1 MNSRFEINKRK
12 EYQEG
17 LLAAFSV
24 SLPDDF
30 RSDLEELMADKEV
43 SDATKETL
51 RLWREIVA
59 PFGNTLSYI
68 VNNRFIPE
76 ALPYIIKDESNDHAT
91 MLAEDV
97 FDMLQRLNRATAKAF
112 VATVKGK
119 TGCVE
124 SLYAALLE
132 GDKKTFIQLLSDH
145 QCDATPLARLCRCCW
160 DDVRMGT
167 NIKEDELDPYLD
179 YMSDLPCETDDDQAL
194 NQAVQQVQPSWRR
207 LQESDDD
214 DFDRDFE
221 QYFRDCRKFYEAH
234 FRMCVH
240 FYQDNRADFKP
251 NEQEL
256 FDSLLQQPDAQLL
269 LKETAPCTLCDTATD
284 ETEPFTL
291 PKDFFDWSHASLMPV
306 EHLYIKKEVVRKGAA
321 TFVEFINFLAE
332 NGYIEDHPAMK
343 TLFAYR
349 MTGRCRPEGTLPTIT
364 WRGKNSKSYE
374 LIFLIRYLSER
385 GDYKKMR
392 RFFQGP
398 EWVKDRDSSYAID
411 ADSKFKQRIE
421 ELYPE
426 VFEGK
431 K

>member
-17 LLAAFSV
+17 LSAAFSV
-24 SLPDDF
+24 SLPDEF
-30 RSDLEELMADKEV
+30 RSNLEELMADKEV
-43 SDATKETL
+43 SAATKETL

-76 ALPYIIKDESNDHAT
+76 ALPYIIKDDSNDHIT

-124 SLYAALLE
+124 SLYAALLD
-132 GDKKTFIQLLSDH
+132 GDKEAFVELLSDR

-160 DDVRMGT
+160 DDVRVGT
-167 NIKEDELDPYLD
+167 TIKEDELDPYLD
-179 YMSDLPCETDDDQAL
+179 YMSELPCETDDDQAL
-194 NQAVQQVQPSWRR
+194 NQAVEQVQPSWRR
-207 LQESDDD
+207 LQESDDT
-214 DFDRDFE
+214 DFDRDLE
-221 QYFRDCRKFYEAH
+221 QYFRDCRQFYEAH

-240 FYQDNRADFKP
+240 FYQDNRDDFKA

-269 LKETAPCTLCDTATD
+269 LKDSAPCIPCDAVTD
-284 ETEPFTL
+284 ETKPFTL
-291 PKDFFDWSHASLMPV
+291 PKDFFEWPHASMMPV
-306 EHLYIKKEVVRKGAA
+306 EHLYVKKEVVQRGAA
-321 TFVEFINFLAE
+321 TFVELINYLAE
-332 NGYIEDHPAMK
+332 NGYIEDHPAVK
-343 TLFAYR
+343 ALFAYR
-349 MTGRCRPEGTLPTIT
+349 LTGRCRPEGTLPPIT
-364 WRGKNSKSYE
+364 WRGKNGKSYE